1 MTPQSLIIEFCTM
14 GHHYL
19 NQLFAPSSVVVFG
32 ASERPDSVAALV
44 YKNLTQSSFKG
55 KVYAINPKHETV
67 LDSPCY
73 KDLDTLAKPVDLA
86 IIATPAKTIPQIL
99 RQCGEH
105 SVKGA
110 LIMSSGF
117 ATDGGS
123 FGIKLEQEI
132 LEIARRYNMHL
143 IGPNCM
149 GIMRPRIGLNAMYSH
164 NTASVGKIALVSQSG
179 AVSTAILD
187 WAKQRQIGFSSV
199 INLGDG
205 SDVKF
210 GDVLD
215 FLALDPYTT
224 SILLYVDHIE
234 DARGFMSGLRSAS
247 RMKPVVVLK
256 AAHHQD
262 DPLTHSSHTR
272 AIVSQEDAF
281 HAALERAGVVRVKG
295 ITQLFAAAEVL
306 DSGKRVN
313 HNRLLIISNGVGP
326 GVIATDHALNKNLRI
341 ANLSDTTIKALND
354 ILPTKWSQ
362 GNPVDILGTASPE
375 HYEQALTVCLKDENL
390 DAALV
395 MLTPQ
400 ALTDAK
406 GIAEV
411 VVKVAKKSRKP
422 VLACWMGD
430 EQVAEGRQL
439 LFEAHIP
446 TFDAPEQ
453 AIAAFSYLADYRSN
467 QKMLMQVPPSVREQ
481 ALAPD
486 VEGARLIIASVLA
499 EGRRTLSTTESRA
512 ILSAFR
518 IPSVTTILTRNPA
531 EALVAAETVGFP
543 VVMKI
548 SSPDLVHKSDVDGVR
563 LNISSAHSVRSVY
576 QEIINNTK
584 KLRPDIRIDG
594 VTIEPMYHG
603 KSAREL
609 MIGVVRD
616 PIFGPVISF
625 GTGGTTVEVHRDRAV
640 VLPPLND
647 YMIKKTIYRTRAAK
661 LLGDFRNHEAVDMD
675 ALIKVM
681 QRISEMVCELPEI
694 LEMDINPLMADAN
707 GVVAVDAQFRIAY
720 PPNSS
725 NRYDHMAIHPYPNA
739 LVKEHQLPDGTDI
752 LIRPIR
758 PEDAEIV
765 QDFVRNLSQESR
777 YMRFMQALR
786 ELTPDMLVRLT
797 QIDYD
802 RDMAFV
808 ALSEQ
813 GDEVSKIGVVRY
825 SINPDHNSCE
835 FALAI
840 SDQWQNRGLGGLLMQ
855 TIMDAARAKGLRT
868 IEGEVLTNN
877 SNMLRLMKRLGFERQ
892 TSTMDDGVVIVTKH
906 LNSSW

>member
-1 MTPQSLIIEFCTM
+1 M

-19 NQLFAPSSVVVFG
+19 NQLFAPSSIAVFG
-32 ASERPDSVAALV
+32 ASEKENSVAALV
-44 YKNLTQSSFKG
+44 YHNLTTQKFKG
-55 KVYAINPKHETV
+55 KIYAINPKYKEVKGT
-67 LDSPCY
+67 PCY
-73 KDLDTLAKPVDLA
+73 KHLDELSKSVDLA
-86 IIATPAKTIPQIL
+86 VIATPASTVPSII

-105 SVKGA
+105 GVKGA

-117 ATDGGS
+117 ASDGGS
-123 FGIKLEQEI
+123 RGIKLEQEV
-132 LEIARRYNMHL
+132 LELARRYNMHI

-149 GIMRPRIGLNAMYSH
+149 GIMRPRNGLNTMYSH
-164 NTASVGKIALVSQSG
+164 NTANVGKIALVSQSG

-199 INLGDG
+199 INIGDAA
-205 SDVKF
+205 DVKF

-224 SILLYVDHIE
+224 SILLYIDHIE
-234 DARGFMSGLRSAS
+234 SARRFMSGIRSAS

-256 AAHHQD
+256 AASAKEPITTPH
-262 DPLTHSSHTR
+262 SHTR

-281 HAALERAGVVRVKG
+281 HAALERAGVVRVNS
-295 ITQLFAAAEVL
+295 ITQLFSAAEIL
-306 DSGKRVN
+306 DSGKRVQ
-313 HNRLLIISNGVGP
+313 HNRLLIISNGIGP
-326 GVIATDHALNKNLRI
+326 GIIATDHAVKKGLRI
-341 ANLSDTTIKALND
+341 ADLKESTIQELDTF
-354 ILPTKWSQ
+354 LPSTWSQ
-362 GNPVDILGTASPE
+362 GNPVDLRGSATAE
-375 HYEQALTVCLKDENL
+375 QYEKTLTLCLKDENL
-390 DAALV
+390 DAILV

-400 ALTDAK
+400 AQTDAK
-406 GIAEV
+406 LIAETII
-411 VVKVAKKSRKP
+411 KLAKKSRKP
-422 VLACWMGD
+422 ILTCWMGGD
-430 EQVAEGRQL
+430 QLAESRQL

-446 TFDAPEQ
+446 TFEAPEH

-467 QKMLMQVPPSVREQ
+467 QKMLMQVPPSVRDQ
-481 ALAPD
+481 DSAPD

-512 ILSAFR
+512 ILSAFH
-518 IPSVTTILTRNPA
+518 IPSVTTFLTRNPA

-548 SSPDLVHKSDVDGVR
+548 SSPDVIHKSDVNGVR
-563 LNISSAHSVRSVY
+563 LNVSNAHSVRSIY
-576 QEIINNTK
+576 QELISDAQR
-584 KLRPDIRIDG
+584 LRPDIKIDG
-594 VTIEPMYHG
+594 ITVEPMYISQ
-603 KSAREL
+603 SAREL

-625 GTGGTTVEVHRDRAV
+625 GTGGTAVEVHRDRAV
-640 VLPPLND
+640 VLPPLNN

-661 LLGDFRNHEAVDMD
+661 LLEAFRNNEAINMD
-675 ALIKVM
+675 ALITVM

-694 LEMDINPLMADAN
+694 MEMDINPLMADER

-720 PPNSS
+720 PPSS
-725 NRYDHMAIHPYPNA
+725 TNRYDHMAIHPYPNA
-739 LVKEHQLPDGTDI
+739 LVKKKQLADGTDI

-786 ELTPDMLVRLT
+786 ELTPDMLVKLT

-808 ALSEQ
+808 ALSQQ
-813 GDEVSKIGVVRY
+813 GDEVSKIGIVRY
-825 SINPDHNSCE
+825 SINPDHTSCE

-840 SDQWQNRGLGGLLMQ
+840 SDQWQNRGLGRLLMN
-855 TIMDAARAKGLRT
+855 TIMDMARDRGLRT
-868 IEGEVLTNN
+868 IEGEVLSNN
-877 SNMLRLMKRLGFERQ
+877 SNMLRLMKNIGFERQ
-892 TSTMDDGVVIVTKH
+892 ISAMEDGVVIVTKH
-906 LNSSW
+906 LSSTW